1 VPLGLEKLDSCEAC
15 CVAISDVG
23 LRSLRVRTN
32 ITEPYVD
39 LPSSRGHLL
48 QHFLQNSDQ
57 TSPTD
62 LLEQWNTQEYA
73 GFNMLL
79 LSLDTA
85 GSSLDYQGT
94 YVTNHGAKGTIVSR
108 PLSNDERHRAGLSND
123 VDGRDT
129 GQLWPKVSLGIQSLD
144 KVISSHD
151 PTTCT
156 QDQLIENLFKLLQQ
170 VIHSTL
176 WSSHD

>member
-1 VPLGLEKLDSCEAC
+1 MSLGLEKLDSCEPC
-15 CVAISDVG
+15 YVDVE
-23 LRSLRVRTN
+23 LRSLRIRTN
-32 ITEPYVD
+32 ITEPYVN

-48 QHFLQNSDQ
+48 QDFFQDSGQ
-57 TSPTD
+57 KSPAD

-79 LSLDTA
+79 LSTDNA
-85 GSSLDYQGT
+85 SAPLDYQGI
-94 YVTNHGAKGTIVSR
+94 YVTNHGAKGPIVSR

-123 VDGRDT
+123 VDGRDM

-156 QDQLIENLFKLLQQ
+156 KDQLIENLFTLLQQ

-176 WSSHD
+176 WSSHN